1 VSPATLRRGGAAFA
15 FALAASGFLASAARA
30 AEDTPP
36 TADELLQRSKIA
48 TGTDR
53 RPDNESETWS
63 VRLAGLDGT
72 FEIERRGADNVTT
85 TELGPFHTARG
96 TWHGQKWHQNENG
109 ETIVDRAEPSQVEKV
124 LIQTVARVHEPV
136 EAWELVTTYA
146 SGHVLRAFYDPHTY
160 ELVRSERVS
169 AGQTVHTSY
178 DDFRADARGRIRAW
192 HFFGGDERPDND
204 FDYHLIRDD
213 EDDAIADADLAIPH
227 DRRVL
232 VAFPEGSDTV
242 RLPARIVGGR
252 IYVRVEIAG
261 RGLDFLLDSGAGA
274 ITIDDVVAREL
285 KLPIYGRSTQT
296 VAGSFPTGRVVVP
309 TVAIG
314 ALTMHD
320 VVMHTLPYS
329 APEMKSVRVVGL
341 LGYDFLAGTSLRID
355 YAAGTIDAVRPGTLV
370 APPGAGVLDVRL
382 NSGTPVARA
391 TIGTATGD
399 DFIIDTGAA
408 FSYVIFQRF
417 ARLHR
422 DELESQNASRV
433 GSGVGGSFAYRPID
447 TTRVILGAWSLDDA
461 TGVEALAPN
470 AFGFDNEDGLIG
482 SDILKR
488 FTVYLDYPNDRVL
501 LEPSVHSGVEATNA
515 RIER

>member
-1 VSPATLRRGGAAFA
+1 MSPAKLRRAGAAFA

-30 AEDTPP
+30 DDAP

-48 TGTDR
+48 TGADR
-53 RPDNESETWS
+53 RPDNESETWT

-72 FEIERRGADNVTT
+72 FETERRGADNVTT
-85 TELGPFHTARG
+85 TELGPFRTARG
-96 TWHGQKWHQNENG
+96 TWHGEKWHQNENG
-109 ETIVDRAEPSQVEKV
+109 ETIVDRAEPSQVEKI
-124 LIQTVARVHEPV
+124 LTQTVARVHEPV
-136 EAWELVTTYA
+136 DAWELVTTYA
-146 SGHVLRAFYDPHTY
+146 SGHVLRAYYDPHTY
-160 ELVRSERVS
+160 ELVRTERVS

-178 DDFRADARGRIRAW
+178 VDFQADARGRIRAW
-192 HFFGGDERPDND
+192 RFFGGDERPDND

-213 EDDAIADADLAIPH
+213 EDDAIADADLAIPR

-252 IYVRVEIAG
+252 IYVRVEIGG

-309 TVAIG
+309 AVAIG

-355 YAAGTIDAVRPGTLV
+355 YAAGTIDAERPGTLV
-370 APPGAGVLDVRL
+370 APPGAGALDVRL

-447 TTRVILGAWSLDDA
+447 STRVILGAWSLDDT

-488 FTVYLDYPNDRVL
+488 FTVYLDYPDDRVL

-515 RIER
+515 RVER

>member
-1 VSPATLRRGGAAFA
+1 MSPSGLRRAGAALA

-30 AEDTPP
+30 DDTP
-36 TADELLQRSKIA
+36 TADELIERSNVA
-48 TGTDR
+48 MGVDR
-53 RPDNESETWS
+53 RPDNEHEVWT
-63 VRLAGLDGT
+63 VRVAGLDGT
-72 FEIERRGADNVTT
+72 FETERRGADSVST
-85 TELGPFHTARG
+85 TELGPFRTARG
-96 TWHGQKWHQNENG
+96 SWHGEKWHQNENG
-109 ETIVDRAEPSQVEKV
+109 ETIVDRPEPSQTEKV
-124 LIQTVARVHEPV
+124 LTQAVTRVHEPV
-136 EAWELVTTYA
+136 DAWELVTTYA
-146 SGHVLRAFYDPHTY
+146 SGHVARAYYDPHTY

-169 AGQTVHTSY
+169 AGHTVHTSY
-178 DDFRADARGRIRAW
+178 EDFRADARGRVRAW

-213 EDDAIADADLAIPH
+213 EDEAISDADLGIPH

-232 VAFPEGSDTV
+232 VEFPEGSETV

-252 IYVRVEIAG
+252 IYVRVDIAG

-274 ITIDDVVAREL
+274 ITIDDAVAREL

-296 VAGSFPTGRVVVP
+296 VAGSFPTGRLVVP
-309 TVAIG
+309 TVAVG

-355 YAAGTIDAVRPGTLV
+355 YAGGTIDALRPGALV
-370 APPGAGVLDVRL
+370 PPPGAGELDVRL

-422 DELESQNASRV
+422 DELESQNAARV

-488 FTVYLDYPNDRVL
+488 FTVYLDYADGRVW
-501 LEPSVHSGVEATNA
+501 LEPILRSGIEATNA
-515 RIER
+515 RAER

>member
-1 VSPATLRRGGAAFA
+1 LRRAGAALA
-15 FALAASGFLASAARA
+15 FALVASGFVASAARA
-30 AEDTPP
+30 DDAP
-36 TADELLQRSKIA
+36 TADELLERSRIA
-48 TGTDR
+48 TGADR
-53 RPDNESETWS
+53 RPDSEHEVWT

-72 FEIERRGADNVTT
+72 YETERRGADSITNTA
-85 TELGPFHTARG
+85 LGPFRTARG
-96 TWHGQKWHQNENG
+96 SWHGEKWHQNENG

-124 LIQTVARVHEPV
+124 LSETVERVREPV
-136 EAWELVTTYA
+136 DAWELVTTYA
-146 SGHVLRAFYDPHTY
+146 SGHVTRAYYDPHTY

-169 AGQTVHTSY
+169 AGHTAHTSY
-178 DDFRADARGRIRAW
+178 DDFRADAHGRVRPW
-192 HFFGGDERPDND
+192 HFFGGDDRPDND
-204 FDYHLIRDD
+204 FDYRLIRDD
-213 EDDAIADADLAIPH
+213 EDATIADADLAIPH

-232 VAFPEGSDTV
+232 VEFPDGTDTV

-252 IYVRVEIAG
+252 IYVRVDIAG

-274 ITIDDVVAREL
+274 ITIDDAVAREL

-309 TVAIG
+309 SVAIG
-314 ALTMHD
+314 ALAMHD

-329 APEMKSVRVVGL
+329 APEMKTVRVVGL

-355 YAAGTIDAVRPGTLV
+355 YAGGTIDALRPGALV
-370 APPGAGVLDVRL
+370 APPGAGALDVRL

-422 DELESQNASRV
+422 DELESQNTARV
-433 GSGVGGSFAYRPID
+433 GNGVGGSFAYRPID
-447 TTRVILGAWSLDDA
+447 TTHVTLGAWSLDDA

-488 FTVYLDYPNDRVL
+488 FTVYLDYPDGRVL

-515 RIER
+515 KAER

>member
-1 VSPATLRRGGAAFA
+1 VRPSESRRAGAALA
-15 FALAASGFLASAARA
+15 FALVASGFVASAARA
-30 AEDTPP
+30 DDTP
-36 TADELLQRSKIA
+36 TADELVERSKIA
-48 TGTDR
+48 TGADH
-53 RPDNESETWS
+53 RPDTEHETWT
-63 VRLAGLDGT
+63 VHLAGLDGT
-72 FEIERRGADNVTT
+72 YETERHGSDNVMLTA
-85 TELGPFHTARG
+85 LGPFRTARG
-96 TWHGQKWHQNENG
+96 SWHGEKWHQNENG
-109 ETIVDRAEPSQVEKV
+109 ETIVDRAEPSQVEKM
-124 LIQTVARVHEPV
+124 LSQTVERVREPV
-136 EAWELVTTYA
+136 DAWELVTTYA
-146 SGHVLRAFYDPHTY
+146 SGHVTRAYYDPHTY
-160 ELVRSERVS
+160 ELVRSEHVS
-169 AGQTVHTSY
+169 AGHTSHTSY
-178 DDFRADARGRIRAW
+178 EDFRTDAHGRVRPW
-192 HFFGGDERPDND
+192 HFFGGDDRPDND
-204 FDYHLIRDD
+204 FDYRLIRDD
-213 EDDAIADADLAIPH
+213 EDETIADADLAIPR
-227 DRRVL
+227 DRRTL
-232 VAFPEGSDTV
+232 VEFPEGSDTV

-252 IYVRVEIAG
+252 IYVRVDIAG

-274 ITIDDVVAREL
+274 ITIDDAVAREL

-309 TVAIG
+309 SVAIG
-314 ALTMHD
+314 ALAMRD

-329 APEMKSVRVVGL
+329 APETKTVRVVGL

-355 YAAGTIDAVRPGTLV
+355 YADGTIDALRPGALV
-370 APPGAGVLDVRL
+370 APPGAGALDVRL

-422 DELESQNASRV
+422 DELQSQNAARV
-433 GSGVGGSFAYRPID
+433 GSGVGGSFSYRPIE

-488 FTVYLDYPNDRVL
+488 FTVYLDYADGRVL
-501 LEPSVHSGVEATNA
+501 LEPSAHAGIEATNA
-515 RIER
+515 RADR